1 VSLTFNI
8 LNIRENKLLGRKE
21 ALIEASHPNAPTP
34 TRQAVREWVAKQL
47 GVDVANVF
55 VRKIKTS
62 YGIGRSLAEVHI
74 YNDPKLVR
82 IIEPLYI
89 IARNLG
95 EEGKKLLEEAKRRR
109 AERKEKKK
117 KKKKK

>member
-1 VSLTFNI
+1 VSLAFNI
-8 LNIRENKLLGRKE
+8 LNIRENKLLGRRE
-21 ALIEASHPNAPTP
+21 ALVEALHPNAPTP

-74 YNDPKLVR
+74 YNDLKLAR

-89 IARNLG
+89 LARNFG

-109 AERKEKKK
+109 AERKEKRKK
-117 KKKKK
+117 KKKK